1 MRLDAEADQL
11 ATRFE
16 QAFWMEDRRYY
27 AMALDRDKHQADAIA
42 SNAGQC
48 LWSGIVTPD
57 RAGDVVDRLL
67 RPEMFS
73 GWGVR
78 TYASDQPGYN
88 PIGYHTGTVWPHDTS
103 LIAAG
108 FKRYGFHD
116 ATNRLV
122 GQMMEAAQGFADYRL
137 PELFCGFDRTD
148 ANTPVPY
155 PGRLLAAGVGGR
167 IVIPVPRDDARTAR
181 ARRPTRARTT
191 SPAPARLA
199 RQGHADRSA
208 HRGRVGRPAVP
219 PLAGYDQ
226 RRGPAQGRRRRRH
239 HPTLIAPA
247 MTATRALVE
256 AGTERLRAAGSDT
269 PRLDA
274 ELLLA
279 YAIGVDRTAVI
290 AHGDAP
296 VGADATAMYE
306 ALLARRETGEPVA
319 YLRGIKEF
327 HGIALTVDARAL
339 IPRPETELLVDTAI
353 AAVMAALTSGID
365 RPGLLRVADVGTG
378 SGAVAVAL
386 AVALTRQARPAGRP
400 RHRRAGRVR
409 GRPRPGA

>member
-1 MRLDAEADQL
+1 
-11 ATRFE
+11 
-16 QAFWMEDRRYY
+16 
-27 AMALDRDKHQADAIA
+27 
-42 SNAGQC
+42 
-48 LWSGIVTPD
+48 
-57 RAGDVVDRLL
+57 
-67 RPEMFS
+67 
-73 GWGVR
+73 
-78 TYASDQPGYN
+78 
-88 PIGYHTGTVWPHDTS
+88 
-103 LIAAG
+103 
-108 FKRYGFHD
+108 
-116 ATNRLV
+116 
-122 GQMMEAAQGFADYRL
+122 
-137 PELFCGFDRTD
+137 
-148 ANTPVPY
+148 
-155 PGRLLAAGVGGR
+155 
-167 IVIPVPRDDARTAR
+167 
-181 ARRPTRARTT
+181 
-191 SPAPARLA
+191 
-199 RQGHADRSA
+199 
-208 HRGRVGRPAVP
+208 
-219 PLAGYDQ
+219 
-226 RRGPAQGRRRRRH
+226 
-239 HPTLIAPA
+239 

-269 PRLDA
+269 PRLDS

-386 AVALTRQARPAGRP
+386 AVALRARRVPPDDLDIVALDVSEDALDLARENAVAHGVGDRLRFVASDLLPPDARSSSFDVVLANLPYVRTGELDASAGKAVSTTFEP
-400 RHRRAGRVR
+400 RLALDGGTDGLTVIARLLDQLEWALAADGVALLEIGGDQGRSAPELVMERLPGWAHDVIPDLAGLPRVLRIRRTA
-409 GRPRPGA
+409 A